1 LFFRSTRNNSSDPI
15 IINDNSIV
23 VCLALTALLIAAGL
37 ILARTAVLGEAGS
50 LYAGSIQ
57 PQAFRLIIDTQP
69 AQKKE
74 SVSAA
79 AGLKP
84 EAPKPAALSAPLSP
98 APEAG
103 KAAPAMPIVPKEK
116 TAAAVLAKAGDQPP
130 IDLQPRSE
138 APVQTTV
145 FPENVLTTMR
155 GGRHPAFASIVFQAS
170 AKIDYDRPRIRECA
184 IRFKLKNTTS
194 RLNSFRKYKTFDSW
208 ARLEKTGED
217 IDVEIGLLPG
227 LIRFSSF
234 LMEEPPRL
242 VINLYDKDE

>member
-15 IINDNSIV
+15 IITDNSIV
-23 VCLALTALLIAAGL
+23 ICLALTALLIAAGL
-37 ILARTAVLGEAGS
+37 ILARTAILGEAGS
-50 LYAGSIQ
+50 LYADSIQ

-69 AQKKE
+69 APKRE
-74 SVSAA
+74 SVLAA
-79 AGLKP
+79 AGLKA
-84 EAPKPAALSAPLSP
+84 EAPKPAALSGPLLP

-103 KAAPAMPIVPKEK
+103 KATSEIPIVPKEK
-116 TAAAVLAKAGDQPP
+116 TAAAALAKAGDSSQTDSQPLP
-130 IDLQPRSE
+130 E

-145 FPENVLTTMR
+145 LPGNILTTMR

-170 AKIDYDRPRIRECA
+170 TKIDYDRPRIQECS

-194 RLNSFRKYKTFDSW
+194 RLNSFRRYKTFDSW

-234 LMEEPPRL
+234 LMEDPHRL